1 MFFKAK
7 AEQEKRKKGKIR
19 EAFESLAIA
28 IFAVMILRSTVVQAY
43 HVPTGS
49 MKSTVLIG
57 DFLLVNKFIYGART
71 PDSIP
76 FIHYQLPHM
85 VFPAFKD
92 PEPGEIVVFKYPPDP
107 SIDYVKRCI
116 AVGGQT
122 IELRDGDVYI
132 DGKPEGKKEFLRR
145 EYDPE
150 EQRHVMFYRI
160 TRDNGHCY
168 VIRHYENHN
177 IRNENYGPTKIEPGH
192 YFMMGD
198 NRDNSSDSR
207 YWGFVP
213 RENIVGEAM
222 IVYWSWNKYLPLYKL
237 PQKIRWSRIGSIL
250 N

>member
-145 EYDPE
+145 EYDPDPDA
-150 EQRHVMFYRI
+150 VPP
-160 TRDNGHCY
+160 GP
-168 VIRHYENHN
+168 
-177 IRNENYGPTKIEPGH
+177 YGR
-192 YFMMGD
+192 M
-198 NRDNSSDSR
+198 NL
-207 YWGFVP
+207 
-213 RENIVGEAM
+213 GEARLTREKTSPRRA
-222 IVYWSWNKYLPLYKL
+222 VG
-237 PQKIRWSRIGSIL
+237 RGSTGSHARR
-250 N
+250 